1 MAKYIVK
8 ILDSGEKV
16 VQQAEII
23 PGKMLPIVAKDGQ
36 SYEFVDAITKR
47 APDEIKTIREGNNLK
62 IEIKDGE
69 EVSTA
74 IIEDYYTNGEGD
86 LVGLAE
92 DGHYYNFVPEEM
104 GSEYM
109 ASNLA
114 DGVSSFQA
122 LGSEGDSM
130 SPWWL
135 GLPLLALGA
144 AGGGGGSG
152 SANTLP
158 DAPSL
163 LMVSD
168 DTDNA
173 LAATGS
179 FWGADDDRGSWSFDS
194 TTGEW
199 SVSSGNVNL
208 VDGKIIT
215 NDSTPGFKGTGEAGT
230 TVRVYDGAVD
240 PDNLVAETTVD
251 SDGNW
256 EITTDSYIRALQE
269 TPLYLDNG
277 DENSPLQNAEHTLNI
292 TLANGTGNESS
303 PTSIDMIVDTIG
315 FYDMAHIALNE
326 GQNDGRSDVGNELT
340 GTDSHYYSGSLTIS
354 DNLIMEAGVNEQEI
368 VSYQVDDEIYV
379 TLVNQETG
387 DEYRIAERNSP
398 GVDDA
403 PTGYSVIVTD
413 SSVGWSVT
421 VDFTQEYYNAM
432 TGTWETLPDGNYVSR
447 VLVHEVS
454 GDIYVHS
461 SSNLTDNNGTPTDT
475 TDDTYYGIFGID
487 RVAPDASQVVSQ
499 TLTNNHT
506 ITINVVDSAPM
517 FFAAGDTSDGL
528 HSGSDY
534 LVGAGVN
541 ELFIYRDGLEV
552 GTKNIT
558 GETSLTNWTDD
569 TSPADGVYMYQ
580 IDSVD
585 VAGNHSGL
593 GEKSWVLFDSN
604 NDHDLTNADV
614 AGKDFNEM
622 ELVGN
627 NNSEVFTL
635 DNVGFVSIDAAGGIT
650 DTFTLQDGS
659 GSLDITQTAN
669 FEVYN
674 MGDNTL
680 DIGSNVVDGN
690 TDHVIINGTGAIEL
704 DDSWSATGTTTGSY
718 TVYASANSVDDLW
731 IETSNVGNVHTL

>member
-1 MAKYIVK
+1 MATNIIK
-8 ILDSGEKV
+8 IIDSQDKV
-16 VQQAEII
+16 VSQTQITS
-23 PGKMLPIVAKDGQ
+23 GKSITVSAKEGQ
-36 SYEFVDAITKR
+36 SYEFVSGATKR
-47 APDEIKTIREGNNLK
+47 APDEIKTTREGNNLK
-62 IEIKDGE
+62 VEIKDGE
-69 EVSTA
+69 EVSTT

-104 GSEYM
+104 GNDYM
-109 ASNLA
+109 VTDLA
-114 DGVSSFQA
+114 DGVTSFQA

-130 SPWWL
+130 TPWWL

-158 DAPSL
+158 DAPNL
-163 LMVSD
+163 LMVED
-168 DTDNA
+168 DNDNTSV
-173 LAATGS
+173 ATGVL
-179 FWGADDDRGSWSFDS
+179 WGADDDRGSWSIDS
-194 TTGEW
+194 ATGDITTN
-199 SVSSGNVNL
+199 GNVNL

-215 NDSTPGFKGTGEAGT
+215 NDSTPGFSGTGEAGT

-292 TLANGTGNESS
+292 TLANGTGNESN

-315 FYDMAHIALNE
+315 FYDMAHIALNK
-326 GQNDGRSDVGNELT
+326 GQDDGRSDVGGEVT
-340 GTDSHYYSGSLTIS
+340 GTDSHYYSGSFTIS
-354 DNLIMEAGVNEQEI
+354 DDLIKEAGVQEKEI

-387 DEYRIAERNSP
+387 DEYCIAERNSP

-403 PTGYSVIVTD
+403 PTGYSAIVTD
-413 SSVGWSVT
+413 SSTGWSVT
-421 VDFTQEYYNAM
+421 VDFTQEYYNAT
-432 TGTWETLPDGNYVSR
+432 TGNWETLPDGNYASK

-461 SSNLTDNNGTPTDT
+461 SSNQIDDNGTPNDT
-475 TDDTYYGIFGID
+475 TDDTSYGIFGID

-506 ITINVVDSAPM
+506 LTINVVDSTPIYW
-517 FFAAGDTSDGL
+517 AAGDISDGL

-534 LVGAGVN
+534 LVGAGVS
-541 ELFIYRDGLEV
+541 ELFVYRDGVEV

-558 GETSLTNWTDD
+558 GEISLTNWTDD
-569 TSPADGVYMYQ
+569 TSLADGVYMYQ

-593 GEKSWVLFDSN
+593 GGKSWVLFDSN

-622 ELVGN
+622 VLVGN
-627 NNSEVFTL
+627 SNSETFTL
-635 DNVGFVSIDAAGGIT
+635 DNVGFDLINAAGGIT
-650 DTFTLQDGS
+650 DTFVLQDGS
-659 GSLDITQTAN
+659 GSLDITQTQN

-680 DIGSNVVDGN
+680 NIGSSVVDGN
-690 TDHVIINGTGAIEL
+690 TDHVIINGTGDINL
-704 DDSWSATGTTTGSY
+704 DDSWGATGTTTGSY

-731 IETSNVGNVHTL
+731 IETSNVGNVHI